1 MGSSHASIFIIDER
15 FMPNISIAN
24 IKYQVLKHPRIV
36 SRLPPH
42 FETVTLSVQD
52 LSLYLE
58 TPEIKKLIKL
68 ALDRLSGRI
77 FVDLNTEN
85 YTLTLGFENHQ
96 ERSFFM
102 LLLPPGWQEK

>member
-1 MGSSHASIFIIDER
+1 MLHGRTGFDQMETDASGR
-15 FMPNISIAN
+15 AVRMLARIS
-24 IKYQVLKHPRIV
+24 PV
-36 SRLPPH
+36 SG
-42 FETVTLSVQD
+42 QD

>member
-1 MGSSHASIFIIDER
+1 
-15 FMPNISIAN
+15 MPNISIAN

-52 LSLYLE
+52 LE
-58 TPEIKKLIKL
+58 TLEIKKLIKL